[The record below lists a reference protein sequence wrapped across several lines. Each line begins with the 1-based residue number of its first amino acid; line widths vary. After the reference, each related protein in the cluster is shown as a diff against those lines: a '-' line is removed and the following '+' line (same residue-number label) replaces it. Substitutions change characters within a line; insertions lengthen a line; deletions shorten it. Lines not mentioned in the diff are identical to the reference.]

1 MYQDDRDMLQQD
13 VNIDTTERILDRYSS
28 LDYMTSWIF
37 DSSSTYT
44 NPNVENPWSSNEH
57 GNVSTGYN
65 IEGQYIQQNIPTSY
79 QTTAQSP
86 FRDLEIY
93 NEDGQ
98 VEPMDFDEVE
108 PQSPYVIL
116 LDSRYFESKDGNTIT
131 TPWIYLWK
139 AEKTDIGQVDPPISS
154 EEVRL
159 ERARYVK
166 NPEMQAAKAFYNALQ
181 ILRRILQ
188 ANEAELS
195 PHLRTHHERT
205 NCEAEMIQSFKEY
218 ELHAQGCS
226 NCCSALMS
234 LERQIPLCEF
244 GMTLAEKVFLA
255 IDWYATATFGD
266 YETVTLEVS
275 DHSVRSLLLAFANIE
290 PLPPFRPEDISVD
303 SLAANAPVQTL
314 AAQSLGI
321 ISSIIG
327 VEDKTSTAS
336 RSRTPKRKRFSP
348 GLITRISTATTTSTG
363 HTFLDKPP
371 NQDHLAANPESIVS
385 CLDDYLNVP
394 ARRRFLRSQ
403 ISQEGMMSIRRLFNA
418 SLHGYNLLEQAFNES
433 IEEDYDFY
441 QDFPNHTD
449 LLSLGVQTFIELSN
463 EKPSYPTALREV
475 YSVLHLCDSINQILP
490 QEKHERQ
497 RRVERF
503 IQELKDWRNIIE
515 AHDERSAFELIVQ
528 VRWPSPYLR
537 FSRRP
542 SENPTARR
550 IKGQPE
556 RPSKRKSEALSIS
569 QTSLKV
575 NTPAN
580 SSNLKTHAHTED
592 FNPMSIALLWM
603 QLIAGIVFTTI
614 AAYFSFNHRMVN
626 IFVQYLSGGDP
637 EILDSSQTIQNAST
651 RLPNNS
657 AWISSNSIQFIE
669 KTKRFVI
676 SKLKVSEFEKFSQ
689 AVEVAMDSLSCGW
702 ISTIKDLETIL
713 LRVAKL
719 IECTKLEFQVFVQ
732 RVLDLCGAC
741 AANMT
746 SCETH
751 RMSRKRSFSRYNN
764 SYETSNPEKAIGS
777 WVADEDEIPLRLP
790 KSVSRTNSN
799 SKSGVNNSIPDSF
812 DGPLSPALASLAS
825 SRSLHHRIKSD
836 FLDDALMST
845 EDRLISDTDA
855 YFPIENSDRDLSG
868 GPIAAYTSIIN
879 GPTLDPVLTLENQD
893 NLLSLSQATYP
904 TPISKSYSQAPSS
917 AYNTS
922 SNFESF
928 WSLNR
933 HEHPLVVSSLPE
945 HAGYYLTPS
954 SNWNIGEDFLG
965 STSAASSS
973 STYYPPPTSIPTSL
987 SAVYNES
994 LKATVATSLPAT
1006 NQAVHRL
1013 SNPFLSSIAASPIS
1027 PYPHPDETPRFL
1039 PTAPTPPPPVPPPKP
1054 RKRRRS
1060 SPLKEE
1066 DNNGTGTAPPPKRQ
1080 KKTMLFKCPICKHD
1094 IAAPR
1099 MNLTRHIKSVHADSR
1114 QRRIEC
1120 EWPGCATTFQAAR
1133 KDNYR
1138 AHLRKHQEKLGEPGN

>member
-1 MYQDDRDMLQQD
+1 MYQDDHDMLQQD
-13 VNIDTTERILDRYSS
+13 VNIDSTERILDRYSS
-28 LDYMTSWIF
+28 LDYMTSWIV

-44 NPNVENPWSSNEH
+44 NPNVENPWPNEH
-57 GNVSTGYN
+57 GNVSIGYN
-65 IEGQYIQQNIPTSY
+65 TDDQYIQQNLPTSY

-86 FRDLEIY
+86 FRDFEIY
-93 NEDGQ
+93 NKDGQ
-98 VEPMDFDEVE
+98 VEPMEFDEVE
-108 PQSPYVIL
+108 PQTPYVIL
-116 LDSRYFESKDGNTIT
+116 LDSRDFESKDGSTNT

-139 AEKTDIGQVDPPISS
+139 AEKTAIDQLDPLISS

-205 NCEAEMIQSFKEY
+205 NCEAEMIQSFREY
-218 ELHAQGCS
+218 ELHSKGCS
-226 NCCSALMS
+226 NCCSPLMS
-234 LERQIPLCEF
+234 LKRQIPLCEL
-244 GMTLAEKVFLA
+244 GMSLAEKVFLA

-275 DHSVRSLLLAFANIE
+275 DHSVRSLLLAFTDE
-290 PLPPFRPEDISVD
+290 TLPSFQPEEGSVE

-321 ISSIIG
+321 ISSIMG
-327 VEDKTSTAS
+327 VEDKTSTAC
-336 RSRTPKRKRFSP
+336 RSITPKRKRFSP
-348 GLITRISTATTTSTG
+348 GLTARVSSATTTSTG
-363 HTFLDKPP
+363 RIFLDKSQD
-371 NQDHLAANPESIVS
+371 QDHLTANPESIVS

-403 ISQEGMMSIRRLFNA
+403 ISQEGMRSIRRLFNV
-418 SLHGYNLLEQAFNES
+418 SLHGYNLLERAFNES
-433 IEEDYDFY
+433 VEEDYDFY

-497 RRVERF
+497 KRVERF

-542 SENPTARR
+542 SENPIARR
-550 IKGQPE
+550 IKAQPE
-556 RPSKRKSEALSIS
+556 NISKRKSEALSVP
-569 QTSLKV
+569 QATPKV
-575 NTPAN
+575 NTPTN
-580 SSNLKTHAHTED
+580 SGNARPHAHTEE

-637 EILDSSQTIQNAST
+637 EVLNSSQTIHNAST

-657 AWISSNSIQFIE
+657 AWISSTSIKFIE

-676 SKLKVSEFEKFSQ
+676 SKLKVSEFDKFSQ

-702 ISTIKDLETIL
+702 ISTIKDLETVL

-719 IECTKLEFQVFVQ
+719 IECTKLEFQTFVQ
-732 RVLDLCGAC
+732 RVLDLCTAC

-751 RMSRKRSFSRYNN
+751 RMSRKRSSTGYNY
-764 SYETSNPEKAIGS
+764 SYEPSNPERATTPWI
-777 WVADEDEIPLRLP
+777 ADEDEIPLRLP

-799 SKSGVNNSIPDSF
+799 LKSGVVNNFRPDSF

-825 SRSLHHRIKSD
+825 SRNLHQRIKSD

-893 NLLSLSQATYP
+893 NLLSLSQATYSN
-904 TPISKSYSQAPSS
+904 PISKSYSQGPSS
-917 AYNTS
+917 AYNAS
-922 SNFESF
+922 SNFDSF

-933 HEHPLVVSSLPE
+933 HGHPLVVSSLPE

-954 SNWNIGEDFLG
+954 SNWNLGEDLLG

-994 LKATVATSLPAT
+994 LKATVATSLPPT
-1006 NQAVHRL
+1006 SQPMHRL
-1013 SNPFLSSIAASPIS
+1013 SNPFLNSIAASPIS

-1138 AHLRKHQEKLGEPGN
+1138 AHLRKHQEKLGDPGN